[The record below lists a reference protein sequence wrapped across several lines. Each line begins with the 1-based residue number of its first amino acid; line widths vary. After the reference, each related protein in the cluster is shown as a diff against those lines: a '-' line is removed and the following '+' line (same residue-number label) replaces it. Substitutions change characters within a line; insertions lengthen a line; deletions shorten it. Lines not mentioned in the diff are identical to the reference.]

1 MNFFCACWGLGII
14 LSALGQPDHPGLPV
28 EKCETPSNA
37 TATSEEECLLCP
49 NMYFMSGLITSALNV
64 GIPLLFMLYFV
75 GLEVLGKG
83 EKKGEKV
90 YADP

>member
-1 MNFFCACWGLGII
+1 
-14 LSALGQPDHPGLPV
+14 
-28 EKCETPSNA
+28 
-37 TATSEEECLLCP
+37 
-49 NMYFMSGLITSALNV
+49 MYFMSGLITSALNV

-83 EKKGEKV
+83 AKKGGEKV